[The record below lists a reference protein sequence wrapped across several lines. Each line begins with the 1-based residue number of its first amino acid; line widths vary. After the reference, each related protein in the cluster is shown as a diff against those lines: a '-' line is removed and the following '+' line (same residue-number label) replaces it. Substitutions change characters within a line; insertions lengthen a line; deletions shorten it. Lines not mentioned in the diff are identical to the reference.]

1 MDERTMFD
9 LLEIR
14 EAVDRLYEVEKLLI
28 GNCVGVGPGEG
39 IIGDLE
45 YHTMEAIMRH
55 SPLHNEGDDILDSYF
70 GKVLYDKEM
79 DNHQKARILL
89 GL

>member
-28 GNCVGVGPGEG
+28 GNCVGVGPGE
-39 IIGDLE
+39 
-45 YHTMEAIMRH
+45 
-55 SPLHNEGDDILDSYF
+55 
-70 GKVLYDKEM
+70 VLSDE
-79 DNHQKARILL
+79 L
-89 GL
+89 